1 MFRPYVSSDVKL
13 CTHYL
18 ELLCHYEPSAVMD
31 FVKKNDS
38 LHLSKAITVRNIEF
52 LLFIYLLF

>member
-1 MFRPYVSSDVKL
+1 MSSDVKL

-18 ELLCHYEPSAVMD
+18 ELLCHHEPSAVMD

-38 LHLSKAITVRNIEF
+38 LHLTKAITVRTIEF
-52 LLFIYLLF
+52 FALYIF